1 MIFQWLCKLLFPPKC
16 VLCRSLLTRDE
27 TDFCA
32 ACHKNAPECEKSR
45 FRFSFL
51 AGWTAVW
58 YYKDMIRG
66 SILRYKFYGK
76 RHYASA
82 YGRRLAMKLQQE
94 GMDSFDILT
103 FVPIAPLRQLTRG
116 YDQVEL
122 IAKAVGAEL
131 GVTSCRT
138 LRKIRNTPPQS
149 GIKDPARRRAN
160 VLGAYIATDPRQ
172 IRGKKILLLDDI
184 ITTGATASECAR
196 VLLTAGA
203 KEVYCAALAVKNPKK

>member
-1 MIFQWLCKLLFPPKC
+1 MIFRWLCKLLFPPKC
-16 VLCRSLLTRDE
+16 VLCKSLLTKSE
-27 TDFCA
+27 TDFCTV
-32 ACHKNAPECEKSR
+32 CYQNAPECEKSR

-58 YYKDMIRG
+58 YYNDKVRS

-76 RHYASA
+76 RHYAPA
-82 YGRRLAMKLQQE
+82 YGRRLALKLQAD
-94 GMDSFDILT
+94 GLDSFDILT
-103 FVPIAPLRQLTRG
+103 FVPISPLRKLVRG
-116 YDQVEL
+116 YDQVAL
-122 IAKAVGAEL
+122 LTDAVGTEL
-131 GVTSCRT
+131 GVTHQRT

-160 VLGAYIATDPRQ
+160 VLGAYVALSPQ
-172 IRGKKILLLDDI
+172 SLRGKKILLLDDI